1 MHVQQNQKYTMIL
14 MYASEYIAEGNL
26 QFVIQMYNCTEQH
39 WLFLPLAKTGG
50 NSYWPVANPGRLG
63 PVTL

>member
-39 WLFLPLAKTGG
+39 
-50 NSYWPVANPGRLG
+50 
-63 PVTL
+63 